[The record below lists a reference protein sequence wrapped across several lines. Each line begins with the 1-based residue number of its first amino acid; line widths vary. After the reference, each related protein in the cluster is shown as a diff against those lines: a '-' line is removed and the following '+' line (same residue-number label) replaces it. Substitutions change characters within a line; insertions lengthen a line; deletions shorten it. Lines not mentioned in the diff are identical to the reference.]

1 MLEYKLKYQEWLNSP
16 IIDEETKNELRKIE
30 NNEKEIEDRFYKNLT
45 FGTGG
50 LRGVMGAGTNR
61 MNLYTVGKATQGLAN
76 YICLKNKKQK
86 GVVIAY
92 DSRNFSRNFARHAA
106 LVLNA
111 NGIKTYMFK
120 ELRPTPELSF
130 AVRELKAIAGI
141 VITASHNPKEY
152 NGYKVYWEDGGQ
164 IVPPYDNEIIS
175 EVNKICN
182 LSEVKIVSEDYAKSL
197 NLFYEIDEE
206 IDNRYIEELKK
217 LIINNSV
224 IEKSK
229 KDLKIVY
236 TPLHGTGGTLVPK
249 ILKDLGFEKVYFVQE
264 QLEPC
269 GNFPTVTYPN
279 PEEKTS
285 FKLALALAQK
295 VDADIVL
302 ATDPDADRLGVY
314 VKDQD
319 TGEYMA
325 FTGNMSGVL
334 MSEYILSQ
342 KKEKNLLPENGAL
355 VKTIVT
361 TNMAVDIAKEYNI
374 HLVNVL
380 TGFKY
385 IGEQIKIFEENK
397 TYEYLFG
404 FEESYGCLFGT
415 YARDKDAIAAVMMI
429 CEIAC
434 YAKNLNKTL
443 WDLMVELYKKYG
455 YYQEDLIYFTLNGK
469 DGSNK
474 INRIMEN
481 LRRDPIS
488 EIAKDK
494 VIAIRDYLID
504 IRINSL
510 NNEKEKM
517 NMPNS
522 NVLYYELEKNGWVCV
537 RPSGTE
543 PKIKI
548 YMGVKENS
556 LDKSLTKLEKVK
568 NEIRNILERNL

>member
-50 LRGVMGAGTNR
+50 LRGIMGAGTNR

-175 EVNKICN
+175 EVNKIRN

-224 IEKSK
+224 IEKNK

-249 ILKDLGFEKVYFVQE
+249 ILNNLGFEKVYFVQE

-314 VKDQD
+314 VKDQN

-342 KKEKNLLPENGAL
+342 KK
-355 VKTIVT
+355 
-361 TNMAVDIAKEYNI
+361 
-374 HLVNVL
+374 
-380 TGFKY
+380 
-385 IGEQIKIFEENK
+385 
-397 TYEYLFG
+397 
-404 FEESYGCLFGT
+404 
-415 YARDKDAIAAVMMI
+415 
-429 CEIAC
+429 
-434 YAKNLNKTL
+434 
-443 WDLMVELYKKYG
+443 KK
-455 YYQEDLIYFTLNGK
+455 FT
-469 DGSNK
+469 S
-474 INRIMEN
+474 
-481 LRRDPIS
+481 
-488 EIAKDK
+488 
-494 VIAIRDYLID
+494 
-504 IRINSL
+504 
-510 NNEKEKM
+510 
-517 NMPNS
+517 
-522 NVLYYELEKNGWVCV
+522 
-537 RPSGTE
+537 
-543 PKIKI
+543 
-548 YMGVKENS
+548 
-556 LDKSLTKLEKVK
+556 
-568 NEIRNILERNL
+568 

>member
-175 EVNKICN
+175 EVNKIHN

-314 VKDQD
+314 VKDQN

-361 TNMAVDIAKEYNI
+361 SNMAVDIAKEYNI

-429 CEIAC
+429 CEMAC
-434 YAKNLNKTL
+434 YAKSLNKTL
-443 WDLMVELYKKYG
+443 WNLMVELYTKYG
-455 YYQEDLIYFTLNGK
+455 YYQEDLIYFTLKGK

-504 IRINSL
+504 TRINSL

-517 NMPNS
+517 NMPIS

>member
-175 EVNKICN
+175 EVNKIHN

-217 LIINNSV
+217 LIINKSV

-314 VKDQD
+314 VKDQN
-319 TGEYMA
+319 TGEYMV

-361 TNMAVDIAKEYNI
+361 SNMAVDIAKEYNI

-429 CEIAC
+429 CEMAC
-434 YAKNLNKTL
+434 YAKSLNKTL
-443 WDLMVELYKKYG
+443 WNLMVELYTKYG
-455 YYQEDLIYFTLNGK
+455 YYQEDLIYFTLKGK

-504 IRINSL
+504 TRINSL

-517 NMPNS
+517 NMPIS